1 MRQCSDLFIG
11 RTGNHSRRPRPHLVW
26 LNTMLQNIRA
36 YLDYQPIDPLAN
48 FVEASA
54 DRIIRSYYFT
64 SELSRLTARLIE
76 GIASLKTPEAARLI
90 TGVRG
95 TGKSHTLAVVRA
107 LACTPRTRHIVAN
120 NPPLANAIKRLE
132 GITFLP
138 VYISGKPLVD
148 GLTDFATLLRAAL
161 LNIPEAPI
169 AFDDA
174 QWFSAIADGQIYE
187 LLASRLFPGMAFL
200 FVIDDLSDALRA
212 HRRALVQDT
221 LDWLTNLAEKSCTLP
236 FALLLALDSDV
247 TAPHTGPAARLT
259 ANYQT
264 DTLTLDNLRRIT
276 DQAVFRKTAHQ
287 RAELTALYQE
297 TLKSLPRF
305 HWSEEE
311 FCSLYPV
318 HPAVLEV
325 APGLSTYCE
334 SFSLFS
340 FINAVIGGAL
350 RRRPMQLISLDD
362 LFDKYDFELKRHPT
376 LARAVAV
383 YDYLSTMRLPALS
396 FEQRIPAK
404 LLLKGLFLYSLVGR
418 PVSAD
423 ELTNAMMLGEIGY
436 HQAALLLDDLYTH
449 SEKQIVKDVA
459 GGVCR
464 YSLTVVEQFDPE
476 ARLKVALAE
485 MPNDETLDALLVTLG
500 GSAAFHDFP
509 FTLDALLLSGAK
521 TYRDEIVVLWRNT
534 GRRGVVSFGLP
545 PEIFTNPP
553 VGIERSGDPFTPV
566 NIVIPTGDEA
576 EAEAKPS
583 VTYHWADELC
593 EYDWQLC
600 IESSQSPLDL
610 TAGATIPSLLSWHP
624 SPLSAA
630 EIETLKSLWIAYTR
644 GEDVFGEEIAE
655 RVAALETQTR
665 TLFLRHYVEE
675 GELLAANGEHYP
687 LRQLFPEGLPRTFND
702 FLGTVIRKP
711 LDIRFPA
718 HPVFSAPLTERET
731 KRLVLGLLGGLNPND
746 PTVQEAARHFAA
758 PFHIVVQRDGLYQLA
773 MDRDAALGE
782 PCISEVLRLVEAAGS
797 ESVPV
802 QVIYQTLRREP
813 YGLLEPAQ
821 QIIMMALVAGW
832 RIELVDVSGLR
843 IFTAA
848 ELTQDV
854 SFRQYGSIRRT
865 AAITYTSETLSEW
878 GRLLTERV
886 DLPDLATDRRQVRES
901 LAQWYEKW
909 RGYRLAERFEA
920 MPPEMLTTRTWQ
932 LIITCKRY
940 FETTAAAVEAV
951 LFERISLEMGLARI
965 VDIFAANPTIYQR
978 AVIDLRLLVEFL
990 DWLPFYV
997 TAKAY
1002 TLSALP
1008 VMDADARN
1016 ARRELS
1022 AFFEH
1027 PHRLL
1032 DEDKRL
1038 RFEQVF
1044 ERFKKHYIE
1053 DCIAQDEQ
1061 ATKNLDLAPLT
1072 TFLASPTWRLF
1083 ETLSRLTTA
1092 DNVYVTRTQ
1101 SILSDIE
1108 LRRRNLHLREFLDHQ
1123 PLVSGLIRRR
1133 TIPPLAK
1140 QLEQLKETVQQG
1152 IQYFRH
1158 YIAQHRSLIQQNLR
1172 TLGLTD
1178 AEERLTTAALAA
1190 LTSTNPQT
1198 EFAIAPEAVDHI
1210 NAALAL
1216 AQLASAAV
1224 RRLPVLTGMAITKAD
1239 LTARLTAWLEE
1250 LPEDVP
1256 IVLEEDGLR

>member
-1 MRQCSDLFIG
+1 
-11 RTGNHSRRPRPHLVW
+11 
-26 LNTMLQNIRA
+26 MLQNIRA
-36 YLDYQPIDPLAN
+36 YLDYQPIDPLVN
-48 FVEASA
+48 FVDANAE
-54 DRIIRSYYFT
+54 RIIRSYYFT

-90 TGVRG
+90 TGARG

-107 LACTPRTRHIVAN
+107 LACTPKTRHIVAH
-120 NPPLANAIKRLE
+120 NPPLANAVKRLE
-132 GITFLP
+132 GTTFLP
-138 VYISGKPLVD
+138 VYISGKSLVD
-148 GLTDFATLLRAAL
+148 GSTDFATLLRDAL
-161 LNIPEAPI
+161 ARIPESPI

-174 QWFSAIADGQIYE
+174 QWFPAIEGQQICE

-221 LDWLTNLAEKSCTLP
+221 LDWLTKLAEKSRSLP
-236 FALLLALDSDV
+236 FALLVALDSDV

-259 ANYQT
+259 ADYQT

-276 DQAVFRKTAHQ
+276 DQAVFRKTPQQ

-376 LARAVAV
+376 LSRAVAV
-383 YDYLSTMRLPALS
+383 YEYLSTMRLPSLS

-436 HQAALLLDDLYTH
+436 NQAALLLDDLQAH
-449 SEKQIVKDVA
+449 SEGQIIKETA

-476 ARLKVALAE
+476 ARLKTALAE
-485 MPNDETLDALLVTLG
+485 TPDDDTFDALLVTLG
-500 GSAAFHDFP
+500 GGAAFYDFP

-521 TYRDEIVVLWRNT
+521 TYRDETVVLWRNT
-534 GRRGVVSFGLP
+534 GRRGIVSFGAP

-566 NIVIPTGDEA
+566 NIVIPTDDEA
-576 EAEAKPS
+576 GADAKPS
-583 VTYHWADELC
+583 IVYHWADELC

-600 IESSQSPLDL
+600 IESSRSPMDIS
-610 TAGATIPSLLSWHP
+610 AGATTPSLLYWRP
-624 SPLSAA
+624 SPLSATDL
-630 EIETLKSLWIAYTR
+630 ETLKSLWIAYTR
-644 GEDVFGEEIAE
+644 GEEVFGDELAE
-655 RVAALETQTR
+655 RVAVLEAQTR
-665 TLFLRHYVEE
+665 AMFLRHYVEE
-675 GELLAANGEHYP
+675 GELLAANGERYA
-687 LRQLFPEGLPRTFND
+687 LRQLFPDGLPRTFSD

-731 KRLVLGLLGGLNPND
+731 KRLVLGLLGGLNPTD
-746 PTVQEAARHFAA
+746 PTVQEMARHFAA
-758 PFHIVVQRDGLYQLA
+758 PFQIVVQRDGLYQLA
-773 MDRDAALGE
+773 MDRDEALGE

-797 ESVPV
+797 EPVPV
-802 QVIYQTLRREP
+802 QVVYQTLRREP

-821 QIIMMALVAGW
+821 QIVMMALVAGW

-865 AAITYTSETLSEW
+865 AAITYASETLSEW
-878 GRLLTERV
+878 CRLLTERF
-886 DLPDLATDRRQVRES
+886 DLPDLADDRKQVRES
-901 LAQWYEKW
+901 LAQWYQKW
-909 RGYRLAERFEA
+909 LNYRLAERFENL
-920 MPPEMLTTRTWQ
+920 PPEMLTTRTWQ

-978 AVIDLRLLVEFL
+978 AVIDLRVLVEFL

-1008 VMDADARN
+1008 VTDADARN
-1016 ARRELS
+1016 ARRELG

-1032 DEDKRL
+1032 DADKRL

-1053 DCIAQDEQ
+1053 DCVAHDEQ
-1061 ATKNLDLAPLT
+1061 ATKNLDLSALT
-1072 TFLASPTWRLF
+1072 AFLASPTWRLF
-1083 ETLSRLTTA
+1083 ENLSRLVIA
-1092 DNVYVTRTQ
+1092 DGTYAARARR
-1101 SILSDIE
+1101 ILADIE
-1108 LRRRNLHLREFLDHQ
+1108 LRRRSMHLRTFLEHQ
-1123 PLVSGLIRRR
+1123 PLVSGLIQRRR
-1133 TIPPLAK
+1133 MPPLSH
-1140 QLEQLKETVQQG
+1140 QVERLRETVQQG
-1152 IQYFRH
+1152 IQHFRQC
-1158 YIAQHRSLIQQNLR
+1158 IAQNRAVIQHHLR
-1172 TLGLTD
+1172 ALGLPD
-1178 AEERLTTAALAA
+1178 VEERMVTAALAA
-1190 LTSTNPQT
+1190 LTSTASQT
-1198 EFAIAPEAVDHI
+1198 DFSIAPEVIDHI
-1210 NAALAL
+1210 NAALTA
-1216 AQLASAAV
+1216 AHPASPV
-1224 RRLPVLTGMAITKAD
+1224 IRRLPLAPGVTVTKAD
-1239 LTARLTAWLEE
+1239 LAARLTAWLEE
-1250 LPEDVP
+1250 LPEDAPVT
-1256 IVLEEDGLR
+1256 LEVEEGFR

>member
-1 MRQCSDLFIG
+1 
-11 RTGNHSRRPRPHLVW
+11 
-26 LNTMLQNIRA
+26 MLQNIRA

-48 FVEASA
+48 FVDANA
-54 DRIIRSYYFT
+54 DRILRSYYFT
-64 SELSRLTARLIE
+64 SELSRLTARLVE

-90 TGVRG
+90 TGARG
-95 TGKSHTLAVVRA
+95 TGKSHTMAVVRA
-107 LACTPRTRHIVAN
+107 LACTPKTRQVVAQ
-120 NPPLANAIKRLE
+120 NPPLANAVKRLE
-132 GITFLP
+132 GTTFLP
-138 VYISGKPLVD
+138 VYISGKPLTD
-148 GLTDFATLLRAAL
+148 GLTDFAALLREAL
-161 LNIPEAPI
+161 ANIPESPI

-174 QWFSAIADGQIYE
+174 QWFSAIEDRQIYE

-221 LDWLTNLAEKSCTLP
+221 LDWLTKLAEKSRSLP

-259 ANYQT
+259 ADYQT
-264 DTLTLDNLRRIT
+264 DTLTLDNLRRIA
-276 DQAVFRKTAHQ
+276 DQAVFRKTPQQ

-423 ELTNAMMLGEIGY
+423 ELTNAMMLGDIGY
-436 HQAALLLDDLYTH
+436 NQAALLLDDLQAH
-449 SEKQIVKDVA
+449 SEGQIVKDAA

-464 YSLTVVEQFDPE
+464 YSLTVVEHFDPE

-485 MPNDETLDALLVTLG
+485 TPNDDTLDALLVTLG
-500 GSAAFHDFP
+500 GGAAFHDFP

-521 TYRDEIVVLWRNT
+521 TYRDETVVLWRNT
-534 GRRGVVSFGLP
+534 GRRGIVSFGAP

-576 EAEAKPS
+576 DADAKPS
-583 VTYHWADELC
+583 ITYHWADELC

-600 IESSQSPLDL
+600 IESGQSPMDIG
-610 TAGATIPSLLSWHP
+610 AGATTPSLLYWRP
-624 SPLSAA
+624 SPLGAA
-630 EIETLKSLWIAYTR
+630 DLETLKSLWIAYTR

-655 RVAALETQTR
+655 RVAALEARTR
-665 TLFLRHYVEE
+665 ALFLRRYVEE
-675 GELLAANGEHYP
+675 GELLSANGERHP
-687 LRQLFPEGLPRTFND
+687 VRQLFPDGLPRAFSD
-702 FLGTVIRKP
+702 FLATIVRKP

-718 HPVFSAPLTERET
+718 HPMFSAPLTERET
-731 KRLVLGLLGGLNPND
+731 KRLVLGLLGGLNPTD
-746 PTVQEAARHFAA
+746 PTVQELARHFAA

-773 MDRDAALGE
+773 MDRDEALGE
-782 PCISEVLRLVEAAGS
+782 PCISEVLRLVEAGGA
-797 ESVPV
+797 EPVPV
-802 QVIYQTLRREP
+802 QVVYQTLRREP

-821 QIIMMALVAGW
+821 QIVMMALVAGW

-865 AAITYTSETLSEW
+865 AAITYASETLSEW
-878 GRLLTERV
+878 CRLLTERF
-886 DLPDLATDRRQVRES
+886 DLPDLAADRRQVRES
-901 LAQWYEKW
+901 LAQWHQKW
-909 RGYRLAERFEA
+909 LGYRLAERFAA

-978 AVIDLRLLVEFL
+978 AVIDLRVLVEFL

-1008 VMDADARN
+1008 VTDADARN
-1016 ARRELS
+1016 ARRELG
-1022 AFFEH
+1022 AFFDH

-1032 DEDKRL
+1032 DEDKRI

-1044 ERFKKHYIE
+1044 ERFKKHYVE
-1053 DCIAQDEQ
+1053 DCVARDEQ
-1061 ATKNLDLAPLT
+1061 ATKNLDLSPLT
-1072 TFLASPTWRLF
+1072 AFLGSPTWRLF
-1083 ETLSRLTTA
+1083 ESLSRLAIA
-1092 DNVYVTRTQ
+1092 DGPYVARARR
-1101 SILSDIE
+1101 ILSDIE
-1108 LRRRNLHLREFLDHQ
+1108 LRRRGLHLRECLEHQ
-1123 PLVSGLIRRR
+1123 PLVGGLIRRR
-1133 TIPPLAK
+1133 MMPPLAG
-1140 QLEQLKETVQQG
+1140 QIEELKETVRQG
-1152 IQYFRH
+1152 VQHFR
-1158 YIAQHRSLIQQNLR
+1158 QCVVQNRTLIQQHLR
-1172 TLGLTD
+1172 ALGLTE

-1190 LTSTNPQT
+1190 LTSAAPQ
-1198 EFAIAPEAVDHI
+1198 ADVAVPPEAIDHI
-1210 NAALAL
+1210 NAALAA
-1216 AQLASAAV
+1216 AQPVAAV
-1224 RRLPVLTGMAITKAD
+1224 ACRLPVATGLTLTKAD
-1239 LTARLTAWLEE
+1239 LTARLTAWLET
-1250 LPEDVP
+1250 LPEDAP
-1256 IVLEEDGLR
+1256 LTLEAEEDAR